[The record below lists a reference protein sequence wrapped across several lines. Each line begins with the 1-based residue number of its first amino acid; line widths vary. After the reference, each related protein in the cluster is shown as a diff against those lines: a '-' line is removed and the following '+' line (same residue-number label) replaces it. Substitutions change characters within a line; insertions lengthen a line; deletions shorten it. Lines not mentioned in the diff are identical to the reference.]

1 MNVGV
6 SPGFAVFCFTK
17 IPKGNE
23 KNEKNNKNAQSAADA
38 GSYTGGSECSEQAD
52 RLLHR
57 AVDFGSGRIL
67 DIPQLTGK
75 PGECDLAF
83 YFSGSVHWDSGSAPD
98 SKRSTWENQ

>member
-1 MNVGV
+1 M
-6 SPGFAVFCFTK
+6 K
-17 IPKGNE
+17 IPMLTWKLPLLLML
-23 KNEKNNKNAQSAADA
+23 AV
-38 GSYTGGSECSEQAD
+38 TQAV
-52 RLLHR
+52 LHR
-57 AVDFGSGRIL
+57 TSDFDAGRIL

>member
-1 MNVGV
+1 MESERRNDDED
-6 SPGFAVFCFTK
+6 SYADM
-17 IPKGNE
+17 E
-23 KNEKNNKNAQSAADA
+23 ASAAVAAD
-38 GSYTGGSECSEQAD
+38 SYTGGSECSEQAD
-52 RLLHR
+52 RILHR
-57 AVDFGSGRIL
+57 TSDFDAGRIL